1 MAHPLDGLL
10 KTLENGDFNKDEKLA
25 ETSDLEVTQ
34 GVRKAM
40 LANMLEGGNLPLPGS
55 DEANFLIT
63 LLSTIDKQFVDK
75 QKLDLESKRADIAD
89 DIKNLMIKYPGR
101 LGSAQEIAKRIGG
114 DPDESIVDID
124 VDKSVF
130 STFSFTSGE
139 LSNESPNL
147 ELTDVKKIVKNYQ
160 EKQIALASEGNNT
173 SAEENQDT

>member
-1 MAHPLDGLL
+1 MAHPLDGVL
-10 KTLENGDFNKDEKLA
+10 KTLENGDFSKNEKLA
-25 ETSDLEVTQ
+25 EISDLELTQ

-40 LANMLEGGNLPLPGS
+40 LANMLDGGNLPLPGS

-114 DPDESIVDID
+114 DPDESIIDID
-124 VDKSVF
+124 VDKSIF

-147 ELTDVKKIVKNYQ
+147 ELTDVKKIVKEYQ
-160 EKQIALASEGNNT
+160 ANQLALASED
-173 SAEENQDT
+173 SSILAEENQDT